1 MQYNEIIENLRNAL
15 MKLLSLRVIVTSPS
29 RKVADLPLLYLI
41 VAALMAVKVAVVI
54 VLVGFLAGYRAR
66 LEKA

>member
-15 MKLLSLRVIVTSPS
+15 VKLLSLRVIVTSPS
-29 RKVADLPLLYLI
+29 KKVADLPLLYLI
-41 VAALMAVKVAVVI
+41 IAAMMTVKVAAAI